1 MPYDPETGIATS
13 YDVSIEEIQVEFDCS
28 WGAGATV
35 ALHGHNWWCN
45 KRERLFVTRKCAKAF
60 RWKPHRPKLLVLE
73 GDVVIQYTK
82 DKHERSDA
90 LMPSYD
96 VIREMAEGAAYDRDG
111 EARINTAHAFSFG
124 DATCSFRVRMHQY
137 YPGLSVRANVVLE
150 FGNSEDCLRFTR
162 RLSGGWPWDS
172 SRAQRAEGVGSL
184 MQLGLAYV
192 VRRVIKWLTL
202 RGFRMQWDG
211 DCHWRGCLSPD
222 MSIRT
227 WRCSAT
233 RGEGRTSDLLEF
245 LVKTPMLRAGRPWL
259 VLFEEWKTG
268 SGSEPARLNSTR
280 ALSPRVGA
288 PPSLHVPLFPW
299 TSIDHWQVDG
309 LSALSSQHGC

>member
-1 MPYDPETGIATS
+1 MRQLLMLICDSPGHPSVRSSVFPPLTPADLQAQASNAPSVDPAMPYDPETGIATS

-162 RLSGGWPWDS
+162 RLSGGW
-172 SRAQRAEGVGSL
+172 
-184 MQLGLAYV
+184 
-192 VRRVIKWLTL
+192 
-202 RGFRMQWDG
+202 
-211 DCHWRGCLSPD
+211 CHEYL
-222 MSIRT
+222 
-227 WRCSAT
+227 
-233 RGEGRTSDLLEF
+233 
-245 LVKTPMLRAGRPWL
+245 
-259 VLFEEWKTG
+259 
-268 SGSEPARLNSTR
+268 
-280 ALSPRVGA
+280 
-288 PPSLHVPLFPW
+288 
-299 TSIDHWQVDG
+299 
-309 LSALSSQHGC
+309 